1 MPKDLLLLDPA
12 GQEKL
17 FGPACLLVAIDETGH
32 EQLADPR
39 YPLFGLGG
47 CLTVVADYHK
57 HIHGP
62 WTALKDRHF
71 GGGQVPLHAT
81 GLMPSPEQAA
91 ALGSFFK
98 DQTFGRFA
106 AIATDQTDLSSP
118 LSRYESVA
126 LVMGKLIDEVATHYH
141 FDRIAV
147 VFEHNQRTE
156 PLIRRVFSS
165 TKTYPDRAKKWQVPT
180 QFFLASKQTAEPLV
194 EVADFVM
201 QAAGT
206 ATRAYNETG
215 VPPLKRRDFGSVFE
229 GGSSRRAAFTIL
241 TSIHGPKPSGGTA

>member
-1 MPKDLLLLDPA
+1 MPKHPLLRDHA
-12 GQEKL
+12 GT
-17 FGPACLLVAIDETGH
+17 FGPACLLVGIDETGH
-32 EQLADPR
+32 EDLADPR

-47 CLTVVADYHK
+47 CLTIVADYHK

-71 GGGQVPLHAT
+71 GGRQVPLHAT

-98 DQTFGRFA
+98 EQTFGRFA
-106 AIATDQTDLSSP
+106 AITSDRTDLGSP
-118 LSRYESVA
+118 LSRFESAA
-126 LVMGKLIDEVATHYH
+126 LVMGKLIDEVATHYE
-141 FDRIAV
+141 FDQIAV

-156 PLIRRVFSS
+156 RSIRRVFSS
-165 TKTYPDRAKKWQVPT
+165 TKTYPDAAKKWRVPT
-180 QFFLASKQTAEPLV
+180 RFFLASKETAEPVV

-206 ATRAYNETG
+206 ATRAYYESG
-215 VPPLKRRDFGSVFE
+215 VPPLKRRDFASVFE
-229 GGSSRRAAFTIL
+229 GGISRRAAFTML
-241 TSIHGPKPSGGTA
+241 TSVQGPTPSGGTA